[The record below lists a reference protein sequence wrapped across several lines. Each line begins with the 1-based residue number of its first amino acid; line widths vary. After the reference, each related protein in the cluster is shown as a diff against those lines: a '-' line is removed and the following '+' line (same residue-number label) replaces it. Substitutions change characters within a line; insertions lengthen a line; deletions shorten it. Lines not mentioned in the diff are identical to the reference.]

1 FWLTGEVYK
10 VQSCFD
16 SALCYFK
23 MGVMEAAN
31 QGHHRSSW
39 RLVIASF
46 FKKLVSLKIISIR

>member
-1 FWLTGEVYK
+1 MYK

-46 FKKLVSLKIISIR
+46 FKK